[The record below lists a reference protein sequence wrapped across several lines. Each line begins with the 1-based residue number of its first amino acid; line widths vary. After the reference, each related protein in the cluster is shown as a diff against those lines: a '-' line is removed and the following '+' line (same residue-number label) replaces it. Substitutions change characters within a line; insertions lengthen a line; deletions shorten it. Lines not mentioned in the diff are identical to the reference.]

1 MARRGLPSKGSAWRG
16 EVWYGMVLYEENTMK
31 FDLKKRATEFGGFNN
46 RWERNGPEQKV
57 KGIDLPFK
65 VKLKPTELDM
75 IAPAQ
80 GIPLSTFLFGADLR
94 KPQLQCPLLSPMAIQ
109 RKPEHIALT
118 IFDDEID
125 KRKKITFTDC
135 KVKDPTLEFDEDSIF
150 LVGKFQLHPGP
161 HLQRINDNIE
171 NKTLQMECKATQP
184 ELFDEQEGEGG
195 DEGDGQTDV
204 EDEDED
210 EDDED

>member
-1 MARRGLPSKGSAWRG
+1 
-16 EVWYGMVLYEENTMK
+16 MK
-31 FDLKKRATEFGGFNN
+31 FDIKKRASEFGGFNN

-80 GIPLSTFLFGADLR
+80 GLPLSTFLYGTDLR
-94 KPQLQCPLLSPMAIQ
+94 KPQLQCPLLSPLAIQ
-109 RKPEHIALT
+109 RKPEHITLT
-118 IFDDEID
+118 IYDDEVD

-150 LVGKFQLHPGP
+150 LCGKFQLHPGP

-171 NKTLQMECKATQP
+171 NKTLQMECRATQP
-184 ELFDEQEGEGG
+184 ELFDEEGEGG
-195 DEGDGQTDV
+195 GDTEDGSDGQTDIDDG
-204 EDEDED
+204 EDEDDEDED
-210 EDDED
+210 ED